1 MAVQENGYVPAVSQE
16 PRNGSPVGK
25 DMKSEKV
32 RRKSPLRWTLGLVV
46 RLCIWY
52 TLLTPFLRCPSRL
65 DELNETSPKVCKPY
79 LIARSH
85 VEPYVTPYYDTYAAP
100 YVDQAR
106 PYVEVFNQQVYTPAS
121 NVAKFGYEKY
131 GAPAWQQARTF
142 SEAQWKAQVT
152 PRLEAAQVQAHQ
164 LYLAQVDPYVQQGVS
179 LVSPYYQKANGVAQA
194 VYWNQFVPFYTRSQP
209 FIGKTYSTG
218 QQVLITHVMPGARYT
233 WSSVVYFAN
242 SSLWPHVTGLY
253 SEQVEPQLVK
263 IGQRLASYREGKRL
277 RAVVEEMD
285 SSSSAQTASSTVTT
299 AKVEPRTSAGTTT
312 TTTSTP
318 ETPSAKPTLSAE
330 EQSKQ
335 ARARIES
342 DLQRW
347 QEKFAKAAD
356 KGIEDLEERIGDIV
370 SALIVNS
377 ANSHGESLSTALQA
391 VSAEKISSIKE
402 RINELAA
409 ALPEED
415 APEEEEEASDKLL
428 TDIRTAAVSVRDR
441 AHALR
446 QWSLSFDEELLRRV
460 SAAINSTLDVLDSI
474 RDLGLQEIGT
484 RWAWMDDVTYKDWA
498 KYHALK
504 VQIDDWR
511 NEIRKVGMNHK
522 SIAEAQ
528 SVAAGILDIG
538 MEVAED
544 TAKELI
550 RLKDVG
556 NWKIAAREV
565 GDNFETR
572 TEAPPPRPKPVVE
585 TEEYESTDNDEV
597 FEEATTDSETSSS
610 ISQEDDTEETPV
622 STPNE
627 DSFDE
632 VEESIESETFLEG
645 EDVEERVSD
654 AIFED
659 ETFASKPAFGVAAA
673 TLNTQQEPILDD
685 DEQDALHSLAS
696 KAGDVYSDA
705 SSAFADSTSQAKILY
720 EIAKSQVMGQ
730 MAQSSAPAH
739 AQVLSSIESAYS
751 GAVKYATEE
760 FEARIGAIKA
770 TPTSAGP
777 LAHISSV
784 ASSRLSEGLS
794 LASEQL
800 ALYTIP
806 ATTSVGSQPF
816 VLDAQRR
823 YYEAVGVAH
832 DHYTAFVST
841 ASVAVYGTPTPTPAP
856 LNFQNL
862 LEQAGSQYEQASSLA
877 SASLAA
883 VVASASS
890 MISAADDGRSQSI
903 IDDASSRYHA
913 ALSAASSSLSLASA
927 SASSAI
933 YGTTPGPLESLSSQ
947 ASENWEILVSKA
959 SEQIYG
965 TPAPYLQQV
974 VDNHVPQLEAVQA
987 IVSELLIGKQPSF
1000 TESVLSKLRVAY
1012 ETPYPAAAVS
1022 AASSYA
1028 SVAYEAVS
1036 SATHAVVSDIPSVE
1050 DIMQQANDQLQAA
1063 VEAASVG
1070 IYGTAKG
1077 RFEQATE
1084 AAAEAYSSASS
1095 QISDAVYG
1103 KEPSYIEIAKDNI
1116 AQIQSKASAAIHGE
1130 EPGAFESAT
1139 SRLAAAVESAQA
1151 QLADLASSASSV
1163 ASEAVETAVSHA
1175 DQITSSIKAGASS
1188 QSKDEL

>member
-1 MAVQENGYVPAVSQE
+1 M
-16 PRNGSPVGK
+16 
-25 DMKSEKV
+25 
-32 RRKSPLRWTLGLVV
+32 
-46 RLCIWY
+46 
-52 TLLTPFLRCPSRL
+52 
-65 DELNETSPKVCKPY
+65 
-79 LIARSH
+79 
-85 VEPYVTPYYDTYAAP
+85 
-100 YVDQAR
+100 
-106 PYVEVFNQQVYTPAS
+106 
-121 NVAKFGYEKY
+121 
-131 GAPAWQQARTF
+131 
-142 SEAQWKAQVT
+142 
-152 PRLEAAQVQAHQ
+152 
-164 LYLAQVDPYVQQGVS
+164 
-179 LVSPYYQKANGVAQA
+179 
-194 VYWNQFVPFYTRSQP
+194 
-209 FIGKTYSTG
+209 
-218 QQVLITHVMPGARYT
+218 
-233 WSSVVYFAN
+233 
-242 SSLWPHVTGLY
+242 
-253 SEQVEPQLVK
+253 
-263 IGQRLASYREGKRL
+263 
-277 RAVVEEMD
+277 
-285 SSSSAQTASSTVTT
+285 
-299 AKVEPRTSAGTTT
+299 
-312 TTTSTP
+312 TP
-318 ETPSAKPTLSAE
+318 ETPSVQPTLSAE

-335 ARARIES
+335 ARVRIES

-347 QEKFAKAAD
+347 QDKFAVAAD
-356 KGIEDLEERIGDIV
+356 KGIEDLDERIADIV
-370 SALIVNS
+370 SALIANS
-377 ANSHGESLSTALQA
+377 ANSHGQSLWTALQA
-391 VSAEKISSIKE
+391 VSTEKISSIKK

-409 ALPEED
+409 DLPEED
-415 APEEEEEASDKLL
+415 APEVEEESRDKLL
-428 TDIRTAAVSVRDR
+428 SDIRQSAVSVRDR

-446 QWSLSFDEELLRRV
+446 QWSLSFDEELIRRV

-528 SVAAGILDIG
+528 SVAAGILDSG

-544 TAKELI
+544 TARELI

-565 GDNFETR
+565 SDNFDTR

-585 TEEYESTDNDEV
+585 HEEVAESTDSGEV
-597 FEEATTDSETSSS
+597 FEEATEDAESST
-610 ISQEDDTEETPV
+610 ISQEDGTEETLI
-622 STPNE
+622 STPSADVSDETE
-627 DSFDE
+627 DP
-632 VEESIESETFLEG
+632 IESESILES
-645 EDVEERVSD
+645 EDTEERVSV
-654 AIFED
+654 AVFD
-659 ETFASKPAFGVAAA
+659 EENYTTIPAFGVAAA
-673 TLNTQQEPILDD
+673 TLNTQREPILDD
-685 DEQDALHSLAS
+685 DEQDILHNLAN
-696 KAGDVYSDA
+696 KVEDVYSDA

-720 EIAKSQVMGQ
+720 EIAKSQVLGQ

-751 GAVKYATEE
+751 GAVKYATQQ
-760 FEARIGAIKA
+760 FEARISAIKA

-784 ASSRLSEGLS
+784 ASSRLSEGLR

-800 ALYTIP
+800 ALHTVP
-806 ATTSVGSQPF
+806 ATTSAGFQPF

-823 YYEAVGVAH
+823 YYEAVGFAH

-841 ASVAVYGTPTPTPAP
+841 ASEAVYGTPTPTPAP
-856 LNFQNL
+856 LDFRNIV
-862 LEQAGSQYEQASSLA
+862 EQAGSQYEQASSLA

-890 MISAADDGRSQSI
+890 MISAVDDGRSQSI

-933 YGTTPGPLESLSSQ
+933 YGTTPGAMAVLSSH
-947 ASENWEILVSKA
+947 ASENWELLVSKA

-974 VDNHVPQLEAVQA
+974 VGNVPQLEAVHA
-987 IVSELLIGKQPSF
+987 IVSELLVGKQPSF

-1028 SVAYEAVS
+1028 SEAYEAVS
-1036 SATHAVVSDIPSVE
+1036 SASGAFVSDIPSVE
-1050 DIMQQANDQLQAA
+1050 DIVQQANDQLHAA

-1070 IYGTAKG
+1070 IYGTPKG
-1077 RFEQATE
+1077 SFEQATD
-1084 AAAEAYSSASS
+1084 AAADAYSTASA
-1095 QISDAVYG
+1095 QISGAIYG
-1103 KEPSYIEIAKDNI
+1103 KEPSYIDIAKGNI
-1116 AQIQSKASAAIHGE
+1116 EQIQSRASAAIYGE
-1130 EPGAFESAT
+1130 EPGAVEIAT

-1175 DQITSSIKAGASS
+1175 DQVTSSIKAGVSS

>member
-1 MAVQENGYVPAVSQE
+1 V
-16 PRNGSPVGK
+16 
-25 DMKSEKV
+25 
-32 RRKSPLRWTLGLVV
+32 
-46 RLCIWY
+46 
-52 TLLTPFLRCPSRL
+52 
-65 DELNETSPKVCKPY
+65 
-79 LIARSH
+79 
-85 VEPYVTPYYDTYAAP
+85 
-100 YVDQAR
+100 
-106 PYVEVFNQQVYTPAS
+106 
-121 NVAKFGYEKY
+121 
-131 GAPAWQQARTF
+131 
-142 SEAQWKAQVT
+142 
-152 PRLEAAQVQAHQ
+152 
-164 LYLAQVDPYVQQGVS
+164 
-179 LVSPYYQKANGVAQA
+179 
-194 VYWNQFVPFYTRSQP
+194 
-209 FIGKTYSTG
+209 
-218 QQVLITHVMPGARYT
+218 
-233 WSSVVYFAN
+233 
-242 SSLWPHVTGLY
+242 
-253 SEQVEPQLVK
+253 
-263 IGQRLASYREGKRL
+263 
-277 RAVVEEMD
+277 
-285 SSSSAQTASSTVTT
+285 
-299 AKVEPRTSAGTTT
+299 
-312 TTTSTP
+312 TP
-318 ETPSAKPTLSAE
+318 ETPSVQPTLSAE

-335 ARARIES
+335 ARVRIES

-347 QEKFAKAAD
+347 QDKFAVAAD
-356 KGIEDLEERIGDIV
+356 KGIEDLEERIADIV
-370 SALIVNS
+370 SALIANS
-377 ANSHGESLSTALQA
+377 ANSHGQSLWTALQA
-391 VSAEKISSIKE
+391 VSTEKISSVKE

-409 ALPEED
+409 DLPEED
-415 APEEEEEASDKLL
+415 APEAEEESRDKLL
-428 TDIRTAAVSVRDR
+428 IDIRQSAVSVRDR

-446 QWSLSFDEELLRRV
+446 QWSLSFDEELVRRV

-528 SVAAGILDIG
+528 SVAAGILDSG

-544 TAKELI
+544 TARELI

-565 GDNFETR
+565 SENFDTR
-572 TEAPPPRPKPVVE
+572 TETPPPRPRPVVE
-585 TEEYESTDNDEV
+585 HEEVEESTDNDEI
-597 FEEATTDSETSSS
+597 FEEATKNSQSSS
-610 ISQEDDTEETPV
+610 TISQEDDTEETSV
-622 STPNE
+622 STPSA
-627 DSFDE
+627 DVSDE
-632 VEESIESETFLEG
+632 TEPVKSESITEG
-645 EDVEERVSD
+645 ESAEDHVSD
-654 AIFED
+654 ATFE
-659 ETFASKPAFGVAAA
+659 EENYTNIPAFGVAAA
-673 TLNTQQEPILDD
+673 TLNTEQEPILDD
-685 DEQDALHSLAS
+685 DEQDVLHNLAN

-720 EIAKSQVMGQ
+720 EIAKSQVLGQ

-751 GAVKYATEE
+751 GAVKYATQE
-760 FEARIGAIKA
+760 FEARIGAVKA

-800 ALYTIP
+800 AWHTVP
-806 ATTSVGSQPF
+806 ATTSAGFQPF

-841 ASVAVYGTPTPTPAP
+841 ASEAVYGTPTPTPAP
-856 LNFQNL
+856 LDFRNL
-862 LEQAGSQYEQASSLA
+862 VEQAGSQYEQASSLA

-890 MISAADDGRSQSI
+890 MISAVDDGRSQSI

-933 YGTTPGPLESLSSQ
+933 YGTTPGAMEALSSH
-947 ASENWEILVSKA
+947 ASENWELLVSKA

-974 VDNHVPQLEAVQA
+974 VDNVPQLDAVHA
-987 IVSELLIGKQPSF
+987 IVSELLVGKQPSF

-1028 SVAYEAVS
+1028 SEAYEAVS
-1036 SATHAVVSDIPSVE
+1036 SANGAIVSDIPSVE
-1050 DIMQQANDQLQAA
+1050 DIVQQANDQLHAA
-1063 VEAASVG
+1063 VAAASVG
-1070 IYGTAKG
+1070 IYGTPKG
-1077 RFEQATE
+1077 SFGQATD
-1084 AAAEAYSSASS
+1084 AAADAYSSASV
-1095 QISDAVYG
+1095 QISGAIYG
-1103 KEPSYIEIAKDNI
+1103 KEPSYVDIAKDNI
-1116 AQIQSKASAAIHGE
+1116 EQIQSRASAAIYGE
-1130 EPGAFESAT
+1130 EPGVVDLAT

-1175 DQITSSIKAGASS
+1175 DQITSSIKGSVSS

>member
-1 MAVQENGYVPAVSQE
+1 M
-16 PRNGSPVGK
+16 
-25 DMKSEKV
+25 
-32 RRKSPLRWTLGLVV
+32 
-46 RLCIWY
+46 
-52 TLLTPFLRCPSRL
+52 
-65 DELNETSPKVCKPY
+65 
-79 LIARSH
+79 
-85 VEPYVTPYYDTYAAP
+85 EPYVTPYYDTYAAP

-179 LVSPYYQKANGVAQA
+179 LVSPYCQKANVVAQA
-194 VYWNQFVPFYTRSQP
+194 VYWNQLVPFYTRSQP

-218 QQVLITHVMPGARYT
+218 QQVLTTHVMPGARYT

-285 SSSSAQTASSTVTT
+285 RYGLPTKVTCMKHLLTLNDSSSSAQTVSSTVTT
-299 AKVEPRTSAGTTT
+299 AKVEPRASASTSTS
-312 TTTSTP
+312 TTSTP
-318 ETPSAKPTLSAE
+318 GTPSAKPTLSAE

-356 KGIEDLEERIGDIV
+356 KGIEDLEERIEDIV
-370 SALIVNS
+370 SALIANS

-409 ALPEED
+409 ALPEKD

-446 QWSLSFDEELLRRV
+446 QWSLSFDEELVRRV

-504 VQIDDWR
+504 VRIDDWR

-565 GDNFETR
+565 GDNFDTR

-585 TEEYESTDNDEV
+585 TEQNEESTDNDEV
-597 FEEATTDSETSSS
+597 FEEATNDSETSSS
-610 ISQEDDTEETPV
+610 ILQEDNTEETPI

-627 DSFDE
+627 DIFDE

-645 EDVEERVSD
+645 EDVEERVSA
-654 AIFED
+654 AIFEEED
-659 ETFASKPAFGVAAA
+659 FASIPAFGVAAA

-685 DEQDALHSLAS
+685 DEQDTLHSSAS
-696 KAGDVYSDA
+696 KTGDVYSDA

-739 AQVLSSIESAYS
+739 VQVLSSIESAYS

-841 ASVAVYGTPTPTPAP
+841 ASAAVYGTPTPTPAP
-856 LNFQNL
+856 LNFQNI

-933 YGTTPGPLESLSSQ
+933 YGTTPGPLESLSSH

-974 VDNHVPQLEAVQA
+974 VDNHVPQLEAIQA

-1028 SVAYEAVS
+1028 SEAYEAVS
-1036 SATHAVVSDIPSVE
+1036 SATDPFVSDIPSVE
-1050 DIMQQANDQLQAA
+1050 DIMQQANDQLHAA

-1070 IYGTAKG
+1070 IYGTPKG
-1077 RFEQATE
+1077 RFEQATD
-1084 AAAEAYSSASS
+1084 AAAEAYSSASA

-1103 KEPSYIEIAKDNI
+1103 KEPGYIDIAKDNI
-1116 AQIQSKASAAIHGE
+1116 EQIQSKASAAIYGE
-1130 EPGAFESAT
+1130 EPGAIESAT

-1175 DQITSSIKAGASS
+1175 DQLTSSIKAGASS

>member
-1 MAVQENGYVPAVSQE
+1 M
-16 PRNGSPVGK
+16 
-25 DMKSEKV
+25 
-32 RRKSPLRWTLGLVV
+32 
-46 RLCIWY
+46 
-52 TLLTPFLRCPSRL
+52 
-65 DELNETSPKVCKPY
+65 
-79 LIARSH
+79 
-85 VEPYVTPYYDTYAAP
+85 
-100 YVDQAR
+100 
-106 PYVEVFNQQVYTPAS
+106 
-121 NVAKFGYEKY
+121 
-131 GAPAWQQARTF
+131 
-142 SEAQWKAQVT
+142 
-152 PRLEAAQVQAHQ
+152 
-164 LYLAQVDPYVQQGVS
+164 
-179 LVSPYYQKANGVAQA
+179 
-194 VYWNQFVPFYTRSQP
+194 
-209 FIGKTYSTG
+209 
-218 QQVLITHVMPGARYT
+218 
-233 WSSVVYFAN
+233 
-242 SSLWPHVTGLY
+242 
-253 SEQVEPQLVK
+253 
-263 IGQRLASYREGKRL
+263 
-277 RAVVEEMD
+277 
-285 SSSSAQTASSTVTT
+285 
-299 AKVEPRTSAGTTT
+299 
-312 TTTSTP
+312 TP
-318 ETPSAKPTLSAE
+318 ETPSVQPTLSAE

-335 ARARIES
+335 ARVRIES

-347 QEKFAKAAD
+347 QDKFAVAAD
-356 KGIEDLEERIGDIV
+356 KGIEDLEERIADIV
-370 SALIVNS
+370 SALIASS
-377 ANSHGESLSTALQA
+377 ANSHGKSLWTALQA
-391 VSAEKISSIKE
+391 VSTEKISSIKE

-409 ALPEED
+409 DLPEED
-415 APEEEEEASDKLL
+415 APEAEEDSRDKLL
-428 TDIRTAAVSVRDR
+428 IDIRQSAVSVRDR

-446 QWSLSFDEELLRRV
+446 QWSLSFDEELIRRV

-528 SVAAGILDIG
+528 SVAAGILDSG

-544 TAKELI
+544 TARELI

-565 GDNFETR
+565 SDNFDTR
-572 TEAPPPRPKPVVE
+572 NEAPPPRPKPVVE
-585 TEEYESTDNDEV
+585 HEEVEEITDNNEV
-597 FEEATTDSETSSS
+597 FEEVTKDSESSS
-610 ISQEDDTEETPV
+610 TISQEDDTEETPI
-622 STPNE
+622 STTSA
-627 DSFDE
+627 DGSDE
-632 VEESIESETFLEG
+632 AEEPVEPESILESEDG
-645 EDVEERVSD
+645 EEHVPD
-654 AIFED
+654 AIFE
-659 ETFASKPAFGVAAA
+659 EENYTNVPAFGVAAA
-673 TLNTQQEPILDD
+673 TLNTEQEPILDD
-685 DEQDALHSLAS
+685 DEQDALHNLAN

-705 SSAFADSTSQAKILY
+705 SSAFAESTSQAKILY
-720 EIAKSQVMGQ
+720 EIAKSQVLGQ

-739 AQVLSSIESAYS
+739 ARVLSSIESAYS
-751 GAVKYATEE
+751 GAVKYATQE
-760 FEARIGAIKA
+760 FEARIGAVKA

-794 LASEQL
+794 FASEQL
-800 ALYTIP
+800 ALHTVP
-806 ATTSVGSQPF
+806 ATTSVGFQPF

-841 ASVAVYGTPTPTPAP
+841 ASEAVYGTPTPTPAP
-856 LNFQNL
+856 LDFRNL
-862 LEQAGSQYEQASSLA
+862 VEQAGSQYEQASSLA

-890 MISAADDGRSQSI
+890 MISAVDDGRSQSI

-933 YGTTPGPLESLSSQ
+933 YGTTPGAIEALSSH
-947 ASENWEILVSKA
+947 ASENWELLVSKA

-974 VDNHVPQLEAVQA
+974 VDNVPRLEAVHA
-987 IVSELLIGKQPSF
+987 IVSELLVGKQPSF

-1028 SVAYEAVS
+1028 SEAYEAVS
-1036 SATHAVVSDIPSVE
+1036 SATGAIVSDIPSVE
-1050 DIMQQANDQLQAA
+1050 DIVQQANDQLHAA
-1063 VEAASVG
+1063 VSAASVG
-1070 IYGTAKG
+1070 IYGTPKG
-1077 RFEQATE
+1077 SFEQATD
-1084 AAAEAYSSASS
+1084 AAADAYSTASA
-1095 QISDAVYG
+1095 QISGAIYG
-1103 KEPSYIEIAKDNI
+1103 KEPSYIDIAKDNI
-1116 AQIQSKASAAIHGE
+1116 EQIQSRASAAIYGE
-1130 EPGAFESAT
+1130 EPGVVELAT

-1175 DQITSSIKAGASS
+1175 DQINSSIKASVSS

>member
-1 MAVQENGYVPAVSQE
+1 
-16 PRNGSPVGK
+16 
-25 DMKSEKV
+25 
-32 RRKSPLRWTLGLVV
+32 
-46 RLCIWY
+46 
-52 TLLTPFLRCPSRL
+52 
-65 DELNETSPKVCKPY
+65 
-79 LIARSH
+79 
-85 VEPYVTPYYDTYAAP
+85 
-100 YVDQAR
+100 
-106 PYVEVFNQQVYTPAS
+106 
-121 NVAKFGYEKY
+121 
-131 GAPAWQQARTF
+131 
-142 SEAQWKAQVT
+142 
-152 PRLEAAQVQAHQ
+152 
-164 LYLAQVDPYVQQGVS
+164 
-179 LVSPYYQKANGVAQA
+179 
-194 VYWNQFVPFYTRSQP
+194 
-209 FIGKTYSTG
+209 
-218 QQVLITHVMPGARYT
+218 
-233 WSSVVYFAN
+233 
-242 SSLWPHVTGLY
+242 
-253 SEQVEPQLVK
+253 
-263 IGQRLASYREGKRL
+263 
-277 RAVVEEMD
+277 
-285 SSSSAQTASSTVTT
+285 
-299 AKVEPRTSAGTTT
+299 
-312 TTTSTP
+312 
-318 ETPSAKPTLSAE
+318 LSAE
-330 EQSKQ
+330 EKSKQ

-347 QEKFAKAAD
+347 QDKFAKAAD

-370 SALIVNS
+370 SALIANS
-377 ANSHGESLSTALQA
+377 ANSHGESLSTALRA
-391 VSAEKISSIKE
+391 VSAEKISSIKQ

-415 APEEEEEASDKLL
+415 APEEEEESRDKLL
-428 TDIRTAAVSVRDR
+428 VDIRSAAVLVRDR

-528 SVAAGILDIG
+528 SAAAGILDSG

-544 TAKELI
+544 TARELI

-565 GDNFETR
+565 GDNFDTR
-572 TEAPPPRPKPVVE
+572 TEPPPPRPKPVVE
-585 TEEYESTDNDEV
+585 SEESEGTDNDEV
-597 FEEATTDSETSSS
+597 FEEATMNSEAFSST
-610 ISQEDDTEETPV
+610 SQEDDTEETPT
-622 STPNE
+622 SATSGDLPE
-627 DSFDE
+627 EADE
-632 VEESIESETFLEG
+632 AMESETTLDN
-645 EDVEERVSD
+645 EDAEERVLD
-654 AIFED
+654 AIFEED
-659 ETFASKPAFGVAAA
+659 KYATKPAFGVAAA
-673 TLNTQQEPILDD
+673 TLNSQQEPILDE
-685 DEQDALHSLAS
+685 DEQDAFHNLAH
-696 KAGDVYSDA
+696 KVGDVYCDA
-705 SSAFADSTSQAKILY
+705 SSAFADSTAQAKILY

-730 MAQSSAPAH
+730 MAHSSAPAH

-760 FEARIGAIKA
+760 FEARIAAVKA
-770 TPTSAGP
+770 TPTTAGP

-800 ALYTIP
+800 ALHTVP
-806 ATTSVGSQPF
+806 ATSSVGFQPF

-832 DHYTAFVST
+832 EHYTAFVST
-841 ASVAVYGTPTPTPAP
+841 ASEAVYGTPTPTPAP
-856 LNFQNL
+856 LDFRNL
-862 LEQAGSQYEQASSLA
+862 VEQAGSQYEQASSLA

-890 MISAADDGRSQSI
+890 MVSAADDGRSQSI
-903 IDDASSRYHA
+903 IDDASSRYQA

-933 YGTTPGPLESLSSQ
+933 YGTTPGALESLSSQ
-947 ASENWEILVSKA
+947 ASENWEMLVAKA

-974 VDNHVPQLEAVQA
+974 VDNHVPHLEAVQA

-1028 SVAYEAVS
+1028 SEAYEAVS
-1036 SATHAVVSDIPSVE
+1036 SATNAFVSDIPSVE

-1070 IYGTAKG
+1070 IYGTPKG

-1084 AAAEAYSSASS
+1084 AAAEAYSSASA
-1095 QISDAVYG
+1095 QISGAVYG
-1103 KEPSYIEIAKDNI
+1103 KEPSYIDIARDNI
-1116 AQIQSKASAAIHGE
+1116 EQIQSKASAAIYGE
-1130 EPGAFESAT
+1130 EPGAVESAT

-1151 QLADLASSASSV
+1151 QLADLASSASSF
-1163 ASEAVETAVSHA
+1163 ASEAVETAVPHA

-1188 QSKDEL
+1188 LTKDEL